1 MLCSQL
7 TLQPKWRAFST
18 NGDVRCENG
27 DPVEMVAQLVMDK
40 IHGVGESIANFFT
53 RIGNVFSLAFGG
65 KGVEEVCIGT
75 NERPDRC
82 ANGIPP
88 TAEENARLEFCS
100 DTTRGLENLV
110 RGCPLAT
117 TTHTHTH
124 FRICAHTDVSSLCVC
139 VDGCSVTTNECGRSA
154 PTTKC

>member
-1 MLCSQL
+1 
-7 TLQPKWRAFST
+7 
-18 NGDVRCENG
+18 
-27 DPVEMVAQLVMDK
+27 MVAQLVMDK

-65 KGVEEVCIGT
+65 KGVKEVCIGT

-124 FRICAHTDVSSLCVC
+124 TFAYVHILTFRACVC
-139 VDGCSVTTNECGRSA
+139 VWMGAVLLRTSA
-154 PTTKC
+154 ADLRQRRNANRL